1 MYGPLRPLWDSWD
14 QLRRRVTF
22 LWYVRQYILDHE
34 TESMASNHCDTL
46 LWAID
51 SLIEEN
57 EPKLENAKL
66 EFEKVYTVGFLND
79 QEEELLSKYS
89 SLETWH
95 NNLMK
100 TRRYILD
107 LGLLDGS
114 SARVQ

>member
-1 MYGPLRPLWDSWD
+1 
-14 QLRRRVTF
+14 
-22 LWYVRQYILDHE
+22 
-34 TESMASNHCDTL
+34 MASNHCDTL

-66 EFEKVYTVGFLND
+66 EFEKVYKGGFLND

-95 NNLMK
+95 NNLIE

-107 LGLLDGS
+107 LAS
-114 SARVQ
+114 SDSSQARVQQKD